1 MKKQIE
7 SKYFE
12 KRAEKRME
20 DAHRKANRPVAKIS
34 RAYKRSKGRLE
45 DDIKRILGNV
55 DKLDNTLRKE
65 HLRTFINN
73 EEYQRTLIAYQTTTD
88 PIVKARL
95 QRLLKEN
102 AAAYRI
108 RRKEA
113 MIEAIE
119 REKLLMTDTILN
131 NTKDHLRETYKG
143 IMKDLGMNRPNTKR
157 IEQVLKEEWSG
168 TNYSKRIWH
177 NQEVLGKQIE
187 KEMFD
192 QFLSG
197 KSYREMNKSLDDLSN
212 VGLHVCDRLVRTETS
227 YVVNT
232 AELDDSK
239 RRGILAKKFEATLD
253 KRTSKM
259 CRDHDQRIILID
271 KIKIGVNAPP
281 LHPYC
286 RSHLSDMLEGWD
298 YDSEDELMRMIEG
311 RKADLK
317 GKLNNKILESFNPA
331 DVSEQD
337 YIDFSND
344 CKKMCTSEELKL
356 INRHP
361 KPNGGTGGYFQTPNS
376 FNINEALR
384 TNNFSILD
392 SDDIN
397 VINTLKKVV
406 TRIDTKNDYLLHRFD
421 NYDSLSD
428 YFTESLDELAKIKQP
443 LNRDISINKMLST
456 SMIEDYN
463 LFTNRP
469 VKWEIKAPRGS
480 KIFANGFLMESE
492 ALIVKN
498 SKIRVLNVLSRNG
511 KIIIEALLL

>member
-1 MKKQIE
+1 MKKQIQ

-34 RAYKRSKGRLE
+34 RAYNRSKGRLE

-73 EEYQRTLIAYQTTTD
+73 EEYQRTFIAYQTATD

-119 REKLLMTDTILN
+119 REKLLMTDIILN
-131 NTKDHLRETYKG
+131 NTKDHLQDTYKG

-197 KSYREMNKSLDDLSN
+197 KSYREMSKSLNDLSN

-253 KRTSKM
+253 KRTSKV
-259 CRDHDQRIILID
+259 CRDHDQRIIPID

-311 RKADLK
+311 ENATKKVDNK
-317 GKLNNKILESFNPA
+317 SNMFYNEDGKSNEEHLQNRL
-331 DVSEQD
+331 DV
-337 YIDFSND
+337 IDVLTREKYFIPKNAIFSNTKTIALGED
-344 CKKMCTSEELKL
+344 VKTVGRL
-356 INRHP
+356 IG
-361 KPNGGTGGYFQTPNS
+361 KYEG
-376 FNINEALR
+376 
-384 TNNFSILD
+384 
-392 SDDIN
+392 N
-397 VINTLKKVV
+397 VEDWSKKV
-406 TRIDTKNDYLLHRFD
+406 
-421 NYDSLSD
+421 
-428 YFTESLDELAKIKQP
+428 
-443 LNRDISINKMLST
+443 
-456 SMIEDYN
+456 
-463 LFTNRP
+463 
-469 VKWEIKAPRGS
+469 
-480 KIFANGFLMESE
+480 
-492 ALIVKN
+492 
-498 SKIRVLNVLSRNG
+498 G
-511 KIIIEALLL
+511 KIDSKKYMHDVHWYEKNGMQYEVKVKVRRRHKTNENN